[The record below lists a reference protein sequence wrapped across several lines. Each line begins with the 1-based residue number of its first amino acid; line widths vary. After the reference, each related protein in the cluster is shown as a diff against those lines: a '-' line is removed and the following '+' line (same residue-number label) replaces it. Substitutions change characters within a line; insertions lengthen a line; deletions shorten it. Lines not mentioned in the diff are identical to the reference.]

1 MSDKRAWERRDGKDG
16 RGDAESNP
24 AYDAFRAYMR
34 VRSTTKV
41 AEELGKSL
49 TLITRWCSEHDWVER
64 ITEYDSYLANADV
77 DGEVNRLGQSRDK
90 VLDLMDKLT
99 RLLDMV
105 LDDHMARREPPTVR
119 WSQAANIAAQVQR
132 NFLLL
137 KSDQKSSESVVRVE
151 KLVER
156 IEALAAGEG

>member
-1 MSDKRAWERRDGKDG
+1 MSDKRAWERREG
-16 RGDAESNP
+16 ESNP
-24 AYDAFRAYMR
+24 AYEAFRAYMR

-41 AEELGKSL
+41 AMELGKSG
-49 TLITRWCSEHDWVER
+49 TLITRWCTEHDWVAR
-64 ITEYDSYLANADV
+64 VTDYDSYLATADA
-77 DGEVNRLGQSRDK
+77 DSEVNRLGQSRDK

-99 RLLDMV
+99 GLLDMV
-105 LDDHMARREPPTVR
+105 LDDHITKREPPTVR

-156 IEALAAGEG
+156 MEALAAGGE

>member
-1 MSDKRAWERRDGKDG
+1 MDDKRPWERRDS
-16 RGDAESNP
+16 ESNP
-24 AYDAFRAYMR
+24 AYEAFRAYMR

-49 TLITRWCSEHDWVER
+49 TLITRWCAERDWVSR
-64 ITEYDSYLANADV
+64 VRDYDNYLATAET
-77 DGEVNRLGQSRDK
+77 DGEINRLGQSRDK

-99 RLLDMV
+99 HLLDLV
-105 LDDHMARREPPTVR
+105 LDDHLAKREPPTVR

-137 KSDQKSSESVVRVE
+137 KSETKSSESVVKVE
-151 KLVER
+151 ALVQRMEK
-156 IEALAAGEG
+156 LAAGGE